1 MAFDLNDD
9 QLKAAIMEFIL
20 KKGRWG
26 AHYYPIDTLVNF
38 LGRKIRKDGK
48 RVKAAIRVLVNDR
61 YLLVHKR
68 GDTISLNPARSKEI
82 MDLLNRK
89 RSGQYESW

>member
-48 RVKAAIRVLVNDR
+48 RVKAAIRVLVNGR

>member
-1 MAFDLNDD
+1 MAFDLNDE
-9 QLKAAIMEFIL
+9 QLKAAIMEFIQ

-26 AHYYPIDTLVNF
+26 AHYYPIDTLINF

-48 RVKAAIRVLVNDR
+48 RVKQSIKDLVNDG

-68 GDTISLNPARSKEI
+68 GETVSLNPARSKEI
-82 MDLLNRK
+82 MDFVDRNL
-89 RSGQYESW
+89 Q